1 MKYISFILLI
11 FLFGCSIQK
20 NEEMWF
26 LSDGKVATDN
36 EMLQCFKKCS
46 FDNALFKRLANA
58 DINGDFDEAYTQL
71 LNAVQCIEDSG
82 YEKRVSK

>member
-26 LSDGKVATDN
+26 SSNGKVATDN

-46 FDNALFKRLANA
+46 FDNVLFKRLANA
-58 DINGDFDEAYTQL
+58 DINGDFNEAYAQL
-71 LNAVQCIEDSG
+71 LDAVQCIEHSG
-82 YEKRVSK
+82 YEKRVPK